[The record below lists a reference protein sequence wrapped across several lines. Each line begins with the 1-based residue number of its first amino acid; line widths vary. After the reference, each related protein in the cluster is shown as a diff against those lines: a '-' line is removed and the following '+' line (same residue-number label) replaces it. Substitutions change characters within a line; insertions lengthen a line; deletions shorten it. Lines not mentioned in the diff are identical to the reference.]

1 MLSIFGKKKIVGV
14 DVGTSTIKLV
24 ELDVGRSSTSL
35 VSFAIAPM
43 PAQTFSSGDILNPQA
58 VGEVIRQ
65 LLNQVKTKRTSAAC
79 GLGGSSVI
87 VKRISIPKMDENLI
101 SEQIRWEAEQYVPYD
116 INEVNL
122 GYEIIRKSA
131 NSESIDLLLI
141 AAVQGHVFKYAE
153 ALQIAGLN
161 CDVVDVNGFALANC
175 FKKNYGEME
184 GQTIALLNIGAAATN
199 MVILENS
206 EIVFSRDIAVGGMT
220 YSHDLQK
227 GLNVSLEEAEAIK
240 LSVSNGQAAPQEA
253 AGLLEATHEAVVE
266 EIKGSFDFFLNT
278 TKSQTINRCFVTG
291 GGSKTKGLV
300 ERLAKVAP
308 CERLDPFFNI
318 KHNPKAFSNDYIE
331 QIRDFSAVVLGLAL
345 RTPGD
350 T

>member
-1 MLSIFGKKKIVGV
+1 
-14 DVGTSTIKLV
+14 
-24 ELDVGRSSTSL
+24 
-35 VSFAIAPM
+35 
-43 PAQTFSSGDILNPQA
+43 
-58 VGEVIRQ
+58 
-65 LLNQVKTKRTSAAC
+65 
-79 GLGGSSVI
+79 
-87 VKRISIPKMDENLI
+87 
-101 SEQIRWEAEQYVPYD
+101 
-116 INEVNL
+116 
-122 GYEIIRKSA
+122 
-131 NSESIDLLLI
+131 
-141 AAVQGHVFKYAE
+141 
-153 ALQIAGLN
+153 
-161 CDVVDVNGFALANC
+161 
-175 FKKNYGEME
+175 
-184 GQTIALLNIGAAATN
+184 
-199 MVILENS
+199 
-206 EIVFSRDIAVGGMT
+206 RDIAVGGMT